1 MLIDIEILEVQQ
13 FISGKADNQ
22 LSDCVGS
29 THFDAGT
36 LLPGGTVLPD
46 GTILPDDIIVYNY
59 ENLWLRFKLNI
70 PRKLKSFSW
79 KADYGLALN
88 SPSDVRNQIFGWSF
102 GTENAPGT
110 QNDFTWDVANMTS
123 GLITREMR
131 LDRGTAWFWLTY
143 DYVGQNNCYLKY
155 TELTT
160 LQGETLGSARIRSGS
175 EFKEGT
181 PYVVVDGRLREGQ
194 IYVCRGGV
202 WRPGN

>member
-1 MLIDIEILEVQQ
+1 MIVDLEILSVQQ
-13 FISGKADNQ
+13 FISGVANNA

-36 LLPGGTVLPD
+36 EQPD
-46 GTILPDDIIVYNY
+46 GSIVYNL
-59 ENLWLRFKLNI
+59 ENLWLRYKLNI
-70 PRKLKSFSW
+70 PRRLKSFSW
-79 KADYGLALN
+79 RANYDLALN
-88 SPSDVRNQIFGWSF
+88 GPEYVRGQIFGWSF
-102 GTENAPGT
+102 GTEAAPGR
-110 QNDFTWDVANMTS
+110 QNNFTWDVENKTS
-123 GLITREMR
+123 GLITSEMK

-143 DYVGQNNCYLKY
+143 DYVGQNNCYLKN

>member
-29 THFDAGT
+29 THFDKGT

-59 ENLWLRFKLNI
+59 ENLWLRYKLNI

-88 SPSDVRNQIFGWSF
+88 GPQYVRDQIFGWSF
-102 GTENAPGT
+102 GTESAPGT
-110 QNDFTWDVANMTS
+110 QNDFTWDVDNMTS
-123 GLITREMR
+123 GLISREMR

-143 DYVGQNNCYLKY
+143 DYVGQNNCYLKN